1 MSMLESTAKMQHN
14 ISIILEAKAVEAEK
28 SRRWLNNHIHAA
40 NFEEDHEAQVKLSLE
55 FHEQV
60 VEALSGLTKLEMG
73 LARNL
78 RIVLGQEANEQPAFG
93 GGFFDMGG
101 NG

>member
-1 MSMLESTAKMQHN
+1 MLDSTAKMQHN
-14 ISIILEAKAVEAEK
+14 ISVMLEAKAVEAEK
-28 SRRWLNNHIHAA
+28 SRKWINQHIHPSY
-40 NFEEDHEAQVKLSLE
+40 FEEDHESQVKLSLE

-60 VEALSGLTKLEMG
+60 VDLLSGMTKLEMG

-78 RIVLGQEANEQPAFG
+78 RIILGHEGNEQPAFG

-101 NG
+101 NGQ